1 MVTIYQP
8 LRRFVDW
15 GEKKFYERNF
25 NFILFDFLFFLSF
38 QEEPKSGDGLLP
50 NYDAQLI
57 NGVLTMFLRVFV
69 RNLVV

>member
-1 MVTIYQP
+1 M
-8 LRRFVDW
+8 R
-15 GEKKFYERNF
+15 KNF
-25 NFILFDFLFFLSF
+25 TKEILILFFSIFFFFLSF

-69 RNLVV
+69 RNLGV

>member
-1 MVTIYQP
+1 M
-8 LRRFVDW
+8 R
-15 GEKKFYERNF
+15 KNF
-25 NFILFDFLFFLSF
+25 TKEILILFFSIFFFFLSF
-38 QEEPKSGDGLLP
+38 QEEPKSGGGLLP

>member
-1 MVTIYQP
+1 M
-8 LRRFVDW
+8 R
-15 GEKKFYERNF
+15 KNF
-25 NFILFDFLFFLSF
+25 AKEILILFFSIFFFFFFLSF

-57 NGVLTMFLRVFV
+57 NGVLTMFLQVFV